1 MSDKN
6 RDGKRTARE
15 RLIQEREAQKARDKR
30 RRTLIVA
37 GAVVGVLGLAAVVGI
52 LAANAGSDG
61 DDDSASAVVAPEGT
75 DAKGDPLIPVGATDA
90 PSTLT
95 VWEDFRCPACA
106 QFENAFRDT
115 IHELEAAGQIKVQ
128 YHLATLIDGNMG
140 GSGSLNAA
148 NAAACAQDVG
158 KFVPYHDVLYQNQPP
173 EPDDAF
179 SKDSR
184 LIELAGKVDGLVT
197 EPFKQCVSDGTHN
210 GWVRKSNEAF
220 QKGNFSGT
228 PTVQLNGESIFPKK
242 GNEQISPDNL
252 KKWVA
257 EANKGK
263 KAGTATATP
272 PASPTSPAPAPSGSS
287 APPASVPPASASRAP
302 SPPPASMPQAS
313 VPPASAPQGSVP
325 QGYVPPVTP

>member
-6 RDGKRTARE
+6 REGKRTARE
-15 RLIQEREAQKARDKR
+15 RLIQEREAQKARDRR

-37 GAVVGVLGLAAVVGI
+37 SAVVGVLALAAVVGI
-52 LAANAGSDG
+52 LAANSGSDG
-61 DDDSASAVVAPEGT
+61 DGDDSATAVVAPKGT
-75 DAKGDPLIPVGATDA
+75 DDKGDPKIVVGAADA

-106 QFENAFRDT
+106 LFENALRDT
-115 IHELEAAGQIKVQ
+115 IHELEDAGQIKVE
-128 YHLATLIDGNMG
+128 YHLVTLIDGNMG
-140 GSGSLNAA
+140 GSGSLKAA

-158 KFVPYHDVLYQNQPP
+158 KFAPYHDVLYQNQPP

-179 SKDSR
+179 GKDSR

-197 EPFKQCVSDGTHN
+197 EPFKQCVADGTHN
-210 GWVRKSNEAF
+210 GWVRKSHEAF
-220 QKGNFSGT
+220 QKSDVSGT

-242 GNEQISPDNL
+242 GNEQISPENL

-272 PASPTSPAPAPSGSS
+272 PGSATSPAPAPPASS
-287 APPASVPPASASRAP
+287 APRASVPPGAAAPASVPPAS
-302 SPPPASMPQAS
+302 PAPQAS
-313 VPPASAPQGSVP
+313 VPPASVP
-325 QGYVPPVTP
+325 QASVPPVTP